1 MRWAW
6 SLWGV
11 MKGDGDSGVGMVE
24 MGAVITLV
32 LHKGVAGW
40 STEGVFKEELAVIYI
55 TRVQFPQACIPFYII
70 YTHTPE
76 YTPTRNTR
84 PLVHTSANYS

>member
-1 MRWAW
+1 MCGVWDGNEVVMRWAW

-32 LHKGVAGW
+32 LQGGA
-40 STEGVFKEELAVIYI
+40 L
-55 TRVQFPQACIPFYII
+55 RVCSRKSWLLF
-70 YTHTPE
+70 T
-76 YTPTRNTR
+76 
-84 PLVHTSANYS
+84 

>member
-1 MRWAW
+1 MTMGYRDGRVVVIVWSVGWERGGDEMGVVIMGW

-55 TRVQFPQACIPFYII
+55 T
-70 YTHTPE
+70 
-76 YTPTRNTR
+76 
-84 PLVHTSANYS
+84 